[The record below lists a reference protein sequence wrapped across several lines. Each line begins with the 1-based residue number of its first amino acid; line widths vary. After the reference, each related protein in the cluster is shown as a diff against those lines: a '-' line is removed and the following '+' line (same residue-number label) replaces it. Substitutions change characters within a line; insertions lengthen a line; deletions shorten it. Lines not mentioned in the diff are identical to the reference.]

1 MYLFGPRS
9 FLTRFQET
17 PDGVYH
23 ANAAYDTFK
32 EGILGNTAFDLD
44 TDVIK
49 ASLIDS
55 ADYTFSAAHDEYS
68 GASRDVALAA
78 IVAESP
84 QLGSPTV
91 TAGVFD
97 TANFTWSAVTG
108 DQSEAVILWDDT
120 LTNDRL
126 MIFYDTGM
134 TGMPVTP
141 NGGDI
146 NFTVHGSGWFA
157 I

>member
-1 MYLFGPRS
+1 M
-9 FLTRFQET
+9 
-17 PDGVYH
+17 
-23 ANAAYDTFK
+23 ANALYNTFK
-32 EGILGNTAFDLD
+32 EGLLDKLFDLN

-68 GASRDVALAA
+68 GGARDVALAA
-78 IVAESP
+78 IVAESGA
-84 QLGSPTV
+84 LGSPTI
-91 TAGVFD
+91 ASGVFD
-97 TANFTWSAVTG
+97 TANFTWTAVTG
-108 DQSEAVILWDDT
+108 DVSEAIILWDDT

-126 MIFYDTGM
+126 IAFYDTGM

-146 NFTVHGSGWFA
+146 NVTVHASGWFA
-157 I
+157 L